1 MKKVAWLEKRWGQ
14 KNSANTTQVSFRS
27 TFNLLRLL
35 WSMDVEIWDFLQ
47 SNHLPKTFRKGCWF
61 RNSGL
66 SSLSS
71 MLVMVLVLPKQK
83 KNPKHFYG
91 KYFSSLI
98 SSGRNRKEEIFDTA
112 WQIFGP
118 LELDTFSG
126 WKRLL
131 STCLW
136 IQIWTN
142 NKQKILKIVGNWLIL
157 VIS

>member
-1 MKKVAWLEKRWGQ
+1 MNEEVVLYPIFVHTLKILSRRLHDLKKDEVK
-14 KNSANTTQVSFRS
+14 KNSTNTTQVSLRS
-27 TFNLLRLL
+27 TFNLLGLL

-83 KNPKHFYG
+83 KNPK
-91 KYFSSLI
+91 
-98 SSGRNRKEEIFDTA
+98 
-112 WQIFGP
+112 
-118 LELDTFSG
+118 TFL

-142 NKQKILKIVGNWLIL
+142 NKQKILKILGNWLIL

>member
-66 SSLSS
+66 FSLSS
-71 MLVMVLVLPKQK
+71 LLVMGLVLPKQK
-83 KNPKHFYG
+83 KTSKHFYG
-91 KYFSSLI
+91 ICFSILT
-98 SSGRNRKEEIFDTA
+98 SSGRNRKEEISDTA

-118 LELDTFSG
+118 LDLDTFSG

-142 NKQKILKIVGNWLIL
+142 NKQKILKIGGNWLIL

>member
-1 MKKVAWLEKRWGQ
+1 MKKVAWLKKRWGQ
-14 KNSANTTQVSFRS
+14 KNSANTTQDSLKS
-27 TFNLLRLL
+27 TFNLLRLV
-35 WSMDVEIWDFLQ
+35 WSKDVEIWDFLQ

-71 MLVMVLVLPKQK
+71 LLVMGLVLPKQK
-83 KNPKHFYG
+83 KNSKTFLWNMLFNSHKF
-91 KYFSSLI
+91 LQELE
-98 SSGRNRKEEIFDTA
+98 GRD
-112 WQIFGP
+112 W
-118 LELDTFSG
+118 
-126 WKRLL
+126 LL

-142 NKQKILKIVGNWLIL
+142 NKQKILKIGGNWLIL